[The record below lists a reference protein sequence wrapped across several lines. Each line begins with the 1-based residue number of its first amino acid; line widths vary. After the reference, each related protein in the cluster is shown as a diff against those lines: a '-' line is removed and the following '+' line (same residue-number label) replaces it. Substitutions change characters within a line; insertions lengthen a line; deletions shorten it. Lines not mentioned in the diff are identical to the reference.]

1 MALILNDKSTGKR
14 SETESLDL
22 IAGADDSVLIRA
34 TQTLDGIAEDLNIIA
49 LVVNDAAVIG
59 NLIANDG
66 NSTDVVAG
74 GLAKGFKN
82 IDGQTLATG
91 AFIQAGK
98 YGESRGWE
106 SVTVTSGSVLAY
118 YNYIPSRR
126 A

>member
-82 IDGQTLATG
+82 IDGQIIKNETHMKLML
-91 AFIQAGK
+91 IMP
-98 YGESRGWE
+98 
-106 SVTVTSGSVLAY
+106 L
-118 YNYIPSRR
+118 
-126 A
+126 